1 MRSHCTHISGQ
12 PRHSHQWAAE
22 ALTSVGSR
30 GTHISGVGDL
40 AEMILGSISDGG
52 GLGWV
57 GWWVGSGC
65 GSGWVWCW
73 LGSVGA
79 LVWVWW
85 HQRMLNQSSDFCGVC
100 LLSDGEAFARGVR
113 SVRNFF
119 TRFYV

>member
-1 MRSHCTHISGQ
+1 M
-12 PRHSHQWAAE
+12 
-22 ALTSVGSR
+22 
-30 GTHISGVGDL
+30 GDL

-85 HQRMLNQSSDFCGVC
+85 HQRMLNQSSDFCGVS